1 MSNPEISRRCPS
13 CGASIRE
20 IAHFCPQC
28 GKELPKRDKTQTGSS
43 LFAAELT
50 TSKNTEPLDS
60 PEAESE
66 PTTSNP
72 VREPKPPSMSDTI
85 AIERPP
91 ESPSTST
98 DTIAIE
104 PKPPSMSDTIAIE
117 RPQPTAKTDPNPRV
131 RGAVGAGLQRASTI
145 ARGVEGNVIH
155 RVQKAREISSVV
167 IDEAGYD
174 PSLRFVLVA
183 AALFVL
189 FLLIVLLNKVIT

>member
-1 MSNPEISRRCPS
+1 MSNPEISRRCSS

-28 GKELPKRDKTQTGSS
+28 GKELPKRDATETHSP

-60 PEAESE
+60 PEASAEQ
-66 PTTSNP
+66 TTSEATP
-72 VREPKPPSMSDTI
+72 VQPKRPSMSDTI
-85 AIERPP
+85 AIEHPP
-91 ESPSTST
+91 KSPSTST
-98 DTIAIE
+98 
-104 PKPPSMSDTIAIE
+104 SDTIAIE
-117 RPQPTAKTDPNPRV
+117 RPQPTAKTNANPRV
-131 RGAVGAGLQRASTI
+131 RGAVGAGLQRAGTI